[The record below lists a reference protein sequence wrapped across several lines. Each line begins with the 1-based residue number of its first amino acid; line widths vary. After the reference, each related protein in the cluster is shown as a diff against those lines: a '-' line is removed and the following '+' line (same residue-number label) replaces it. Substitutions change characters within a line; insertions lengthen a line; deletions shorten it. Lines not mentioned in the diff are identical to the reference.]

1 MKPWTFLVYLA
12 GDNNLDAAAAADLLE
27 MKAVGSGA
35 AVDVVAQLDGRG
47 DGATRYH
54 ITPGPA
60 TPAALGAD
68 VVAELPEAN
77 TGDPADLVDF
87 VAWAAEAYPSE
98 RLALVLWNHGAGWKD
113 DDIYAA
119 ARGAG
124 LAADDL
130 AGGVGAVVRS
140 AGARPA
146 GWRRGLFRPGPADL
160 LAVPAAQRA
169 ILFDDTSR
177 DFLDNQEL
185 RLALDTIRERRGGRA
200 VDVVGCDACLMSMVE
215 VAYQLHGL
223 CGVFAGSQEV
233 EPADGWP
240 YGDVLRRLAADPGQ
254 SAASLGRAIV
264 DAYADQ
270 PAGAA
275 GAAGTTGGPP
285 DHLLTQSAIHVDRLP
300 GLVAALDA
308 LAAQLVPAV
317 DDPDLYARAL
327 LPAARGVR
335 KFRDAQYVDLGH
347 LAALLAGAAAPG
359 PLAEAARSVAKL
371 LAAGEPDGVVVASRV
386 APASVRAAGPGEGAG
401 GGDGRSPGPR
411 SAAPAL
417 PGAPPPA
424 RDFLPPAGEG
434 GAGDTPRRSSR
445 ADDGRGVTGLSIYW
459 PFVGP
464 VSPAYAG
471 LAFARDCRWPAFVDA
486 FLEA

>member
-12 GDNNLDAAAAADLLE
+12 GDNNLDAAATADLLE
-27 MKAVGSGA
+27 MKAVGSSA

-47 DGATRYH
+47 DGALRYH

-68 VVAELPEAN
+68 VVATLPEVN
-77 TGDPADLVDF
+77 TGDPANLVDF
-87 VAWAAEAYPSE
+87 VAWAAAAYPSE

-124 LAADDL
+124 LTAADF

-140 AGARPA
+140 GGARPA

-185 RLALDTIRERRGGRA
+185 RLALETIRDRRGGRA

-240 YGDVLRRLAADPGQ
+240 YGDVLRRLAAEPDQ

-275 GAAGTTGGPP
+275 GAAGEPP

-300 GLVAALDA
+300 PLVASLDA

-317 DDPDLYARAL
+317 DDPGLYARVL

-347 LAALLAGAAAPG
+347 LAALLADAAPPG
-359 PLAEAARSVAKL
+359 PLAEAARSVARL
-371 LAAGEPDGVVVASRV
+371 LAAGDPDGVVVASRV
-386 APASVRAAGPGEGAG
+386 GPASVRVADPGR
-401 GGDGRSPGPR
+401 GDVRSPEPG
-411 SAAPAL
+411 SAAPTQ
-417 PGAPPPA
+417 PGTPPLA
-424 RDFLPPAGEG
+424 RDFLPPASGD
-434 GAGDTPRRSSR
+434 GAGAARRRTPR
-445 ADDGRGVTGLSIYW
+445 DDGQGVTGLSIYW

-464 VSPAYAG
+464 ASPAYAG

-486 FLEA
+486 FLAA